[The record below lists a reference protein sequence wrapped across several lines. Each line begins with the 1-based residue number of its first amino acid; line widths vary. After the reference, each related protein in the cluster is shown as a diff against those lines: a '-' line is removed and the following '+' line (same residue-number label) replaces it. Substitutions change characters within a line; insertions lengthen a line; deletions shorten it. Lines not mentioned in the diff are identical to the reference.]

1 MNGKKQFANKS
12 NLLLRKDKA
21 IYDAIE
27 FLFKINKVS
36 TDISYS
42 DKDYFFLI
50 EKNYGY
56 IKLYLYKIIPVGIF
70 DNSKVSQIQFCVKLK
85 KNELIYLDN
94 NEFEM
99 IPRRIPENQDLLYN
113 ILYKFINLNFLE
125 EIFNDWSN

>member
-1 MNGKKQFANKS
+1 MNGKKQSANKL
-12 NLLLRKDKA
+12 NLLLKKDKA

-27 FLFKINKVS
+27 FLFKINRAS

-42 DKDYFFLI
+42 NKDYFFLI
-50 EKNYGY
+50 EKSYGY
-56 IKLYLYKIIPVGIF
+56 IRLYLYKVTPVGIF